1 MSLRVVQWATGSVG
15 VAAIKGVLEHPEL
28 ELAGCWVHSEAKS
41 GKDVGEI
48 IGGPALGVTA
58 TNNIDD
64 ILRLDADAVIYA
76 PLLPSVD
83 EVAALLRS
91 GKNVVT
97 PLGWFYP
104 TEKEGAP
111 LEVAAQAG
119 NTTLHGAGIG
129 PGAATEMF
137 PLLLSVMSTGVTF
150 VRAEEFSDLRSYGA
164 PDVLRYVMGFGGSP
178 DSALTG
184 PMQKLLNGGF
194 FQSVRLC
201 VDKLG
206 FAADPEIRPSQEVA
220 VATAPI
226 DSPIG
231 VIEPGQVA
239 GRRFHWEALV
249 DENPVV
255 QLTVNWLMGEE
266 NLDPAW
272 SFGPAGERYEIE
284 VRGHPD
290 TFVTIKGWQPESVQ
304 AGLVSNP
311 GIVATA
317 AHCVNAVPA
326 TCAAPAGIQS
336 FFDLPLITGRAAPKL
351 SREGKGV

>member
-1 MSLRVVQWATGSVG
+1 MALRVVQWATGSVG
-15 VAAIKGVLEHPEL
+15 VAAIKGVLDHPEL

-48 IGGPALGVTA
+48 IGVPSLGVTA
-58 TNNIDD
+58 TNSIDD
-64 ILRLDADAVIYA
+64 ILRLDVDAVIYA
-76 PLLPSVD
+76 PLVANVE

-97 PLGWFYP
+97 PVGWVYP
-104 TEKEGAP
+104 SERAAAQ
-111 LEVAAQAG
+111 LEVVAQAG
-119 NTTLHGAGIG
+119 NATLHGVGIA
-129 PGAATEMF
+129 PGAVSELF

-150 VRAEEFSDLRSYGA
+150 VRCEEFSDLRTYDA
-164 PDVLRYVMGFGGSP
+164 PDVLRSVMGFGGTL

-184 PMQKLLNGGF
+184 PMQKMLNSGF
-194 FQSVRLC
+194 IQSARLC
-201 VDKLG
+201 VDRLG
-206 FAADPEIRPSQEVA
+206 FAADPHIRSSQEVA

-249 DENPVV
+249 GDTVV
-255 QLTVNWLMGEE
+255 VRITVNWLMGEE
-266 NLDPAW
+266 NLDPPW
-272 SFGPAGERYEIE
+272 SFGPAGTRYEIE
-284 VRGHPD
+284 LRGNPD
-290 TFVTIKGWQPESVQ
+290 AFVTVKGWQPESVQ
-304 AGLVSNP
+304 AGLKSNP

-317 AHCVNAVPA
+317 AHCVNAIPA

-336 FFDLPLITGRAAPKL
+336 FFDLPLITGRAAPGL
-351 SREGKGV
+351 AR

>member
-1 MSLRVVQWATGSVG
+1 MALRVVQWATGSVG

-41 GKDVGEI
+41 GKDVGDI
-48 IGGPALGVTA
+48 VGVQPLGVKA
-58 TNNIDD
+58 TNSLDD
-64 ILRLDADAVIYA
+64 ILALDADAVIYA
-76 PLLPSVD
+76 PLMANVD

-91 GKNVVT
+91 GKNIVT
-97 PLGWFYP
+97 PVGWVYP
-104 TEKEGAP
+104 SERSAAP

-119 NTTLHGAGIG
+119 NATLHGVGIA
-129 PGAATEMF
+129 PGAVSELF
-137 PLLLSVMSTGVTF
+137 PLMLSVMSTGVTF
-150 VRAEEFSDLRSYGA
+150 VRCEEFSDMRTYDA
-164 PDVLRYVMGFGGSP
+164 PNVLRHVMGFGGTP

-184 PMQKLLNGGF
+184 PMQKMLDSGF
-194 FQSVRLC
+194 IQSARLC
-201 VDKLG
+201 VDRLG
-206 FAADPEIRPSQEVA
+206 FAADPRIRSSQEVA

-249 DENPVV
+249 GDTPVV
-255 QLTVNWLMGEE
+255 RITVNWLVGQE
-266 NLDPAW
+266 NLDPPW

-284 VRGHPD
+284 IRGNPD
-290 TFVTIKGWQPESVQ
+290 TFVTVKGWQPESVEE
-304 AGLVSNP
+304 GLKSNP
-311 GIVATA
+311 GVVATA

-336 FFDLPLITGRAAPKL
+336 FFDLPLITGRAAPGL
-351 SREGKGV
+351 ARR

>member
-1 MSLRVVQWATGSVG
+1 MKLRVIQWATGSVG
-15 VAAIKGVLEHPEL
+15 TAAIKGVLEHPDL
-28 ELAGCWVHSEAKS
+28 ELVGCWVHSESKA
-41 GKDVGEI
+41 GKDVGDI
-48 IGGPALGVTA
+48 IGTPPLGVRA
-58 TNNIDD
+58 TND
-64 ILRLDADAVIYA
+64 IGDVLALDADAVIYA
-76 PLLPSVD
+76 PLLPSVE

-104 TEKEGAP
+104 SEKEGAP

-129 PGAATEMF
+129 PGAATELF

-150 VRAEEFSDLRSYGA
+150 VRAEEFSDLRTYGA
-164 PDVLRYVMGFGGSP
+164 PDVLRHVMGFGGTP

-184 PMQKLLNGGF
+184 PMQKLLDGGF
-194 FQSVRLC
+194 AQSVRLC
-201 VDKLG
+201 VDQLG
-206 FAADPEIRPSQEVA
+206 FAADPQIRSSQEIA

-231 VIEPGQVA
+231 TIEPGQVA
-239 GRRFHWEALV
+239 GRRFGWEALV
-249 DENPVV
+249 GDAVV
-255 QLTVNWLMGEE
+255 VRITVNWLMGSE
-266 NLDPAW
+266 NLDPPW

-284 VRGHPD
+284 VRGNPD
-290 TFVTIKGWQPESVQ
+290 TFVTVKGWQPESVQ
-304 AGLVSNP
+304 AGLQSNP

-336 FFDLPLITGRAAPKL
+336 FFDLPLITGRAAPGL
-351 SREGKGV
+351 AR